1 VKDSDSS
8 PDKTENSDDMSLADL
23 LGAGDGK
30 SEEESPR
37 RVEHRDD
44 EPDSGMVNLAKMVA
58 ASSVE
63 VAKMPSLAPPPPP
76 SADQSG
82 VRPIPAADPSGVV
95 PTQGVAPI
103 AAAPAQKKSNGAIYA
118 LIAIVILAAV
128 VIGYFVMNK
137 GGGGEDTAA
146 MKMMAEMQAKAEA
159 DRKAAE
165 EKEAL
170 LMAKLEEMSKAAAA
184 GTGAVSAEDQAKMDA
199 VKAQLDAAQAE
210 KEAAEKKA
218 EEAKSGAES
227 GTGSKAAAEKP
238 KKDTTTASDKP
249 KAETPKKPESTA
261 TGGTTGGKTSDK
273 PTETAKTGGGGSSEL
288 DSLLGGGKAK
298 EEEKPA
304 TKPVDDL
311 PAKPSKDQVT
321 AAMAPIKAKAQAS
334 CAKYSTG
341 VVQVSMVVT
350 SEGKVKS
357 ATPTGVFAGNPAGT
371 CVAMMARSAKFPKFK
386 DPTYTFIYPITLQ

>member
-8 PDKTENSDDMSLADL
+8 PDKTENADDMSLADL

-30 SEEESPR
+30 AEEESPR
-37 RVEHRDD
+37 RVEHRAD

-58 ASSVE
+58 ASSID
-63 VAKMPSLAPPPPP
+63 VAKTPSIAPPPPP

-82 VRPIPAADPSGVV
+82 VRQMPAADPSGVV
-95 PTQGVAPI
+95 ATSGALPV
-103 AAAPAQKKSNGAIYA
+103 AAAPAQKKSSGAIYA
-118 LIAIVILAAV
+118 LIAVIVLVAGGV
-128 VIGYFVMNK
+128 VLYMANR
-137 GGGGEDTAA
+137 EQPQQDTAA
-146 MKMMAEMQAKAEA
+146 LDKMMAELQAKAEA

-170 LMAKLEEMSKAAAA
+170 LMAKLEEMSKAASA
-184 GTGAVSAEDQAKMDA
+184 GSGSVSAEDQAKMDA
-199 VKAQLDAAQAE
+199 VKAQLDAAKAE
-210 KEAAEKKA
+210 KEAAAKKA
-218 EEAKSGAES
+218 DQAKSDGAKS
-227 GTGSKAAAEKP
+227 EKP
-238 KKDTTTASDKP
+238 KKDTTGSS
-249 KAETPKKPESTA
+249 EPKK
-261 TGGTTGGKTSDK
+261 
-273 PTETAKTGGGGSSEL
+273 ETAKKVDSADLTGDKGSTTAKKTDTAKGGSAEEL
-288 DSLLGGGKAK
+288 DSLLGGGGKDK
-298 EEEKPA
+298 GKTEEKPA
-304 TKPVDDL
+304 AKPVDDL
-311 PAKPSKDQVT
+311 PKQPSKDQVT
-321 AAMAPIKAKAQAS
+321 SAMAPIKAKAQAS

>member
-8 PDKTENSDDMSLADL
+8 PDKTENADDMSLADL
-23 LGAGDGK
+23 LGGGDGK
-30 SEEESPR
+30 AEEESPR

-58 ASSVE
+58 ASSID
-63 VAKMPSLAPPPPP
+63 VAKTPSLAPPPPP
-76 SADQSG
+76 TPDPSG
-82 VRPIPAADPSGVV
+82 VRPIPAPDPSGVV
-95 PTQGVAPI
+95 ATQGGVPV
-103 AAAPAQKKSNGAIYA
+103 AAAPVQKKGNGAIYA
-118 LIAIVILAAV
+118 LIAVVIIAAV

-137 GGGGEDTAA
+137 SGGAEDTAA
-146 MKMMAEMQAKAEA
+146 IDKMMAEMQAKAEA

-170 LMAKLEEMSKAAAA
+170 LLAKLEEMSKAATA
-184 GTGAVSAEDQAKMDA
+184 GTGTVSAEDQAKMDA

-210 KEAAEKKA
+210 KEAAAKKA
-218 EEAKSGAES
+218 EDAKAGAAG
-227 GTGSKAAAEKP
+227 GTTSKPAAEKP
-238 KKDTTTASDKP
+238 KKETGSSSGEP
-249 KAETPKKPESTA
+249 KKETPKKPEA
-261 TGGTTGGKTSDK
+261 TGGSTGGKPSEK
-273 PTETAKTGGGGSSEL
+273 PAEATKPGGASEL
-288 DSLLGGGKAK
+288 DSLLEGGGKAK

-304 TKPVDDL
+304 AKPAGDDL
-311 PAKPSKDQVT
+311 PKQPSKDQVA

-357 ATPTGVFAGNPAGT
+357 ATPLGAFANNPAGT

-386 DPTYTFIYPITLQ
+386 DPTVSITYPITLQ